1 MRLGALV
8 VLATF
13 LMTHAGP
20 AAAYSERLRQA
31 CRNDYLSFCAGY
43 EVGSAEL
50 KQCMRKAGGTLS
62 GPCVNALVDAGEIS
76 AAEVAKRRAAAAANR

>member
-1 MRLGALV
+1 MRIG
-8 VLATF
+8 VLAVVAAF
-13 LMTHAGP
+13 LLTHAGP

-31 CRNDYLSFCAGY
+31 CKNDYLSYCVGY

-50 KQCMRKAGGTLS
+50 KQCMRKAGGSLS

-76 AAEVAKRRAAAAANR
+76 ASEVAKRRAAAANR

>member
-1 MRLGALV
+1 MRIGALA
-8 VLATF
+8 VLAAF
-13 LMTHAGP
+13 LLTHAGP

-31 CRNDYLSFCAGY
+31 CKNDYLSYCVGY

-50 KQCMRKAGGTLS
+50 KQCMRQAGGSLS

-76 AAEVAKRRAAAAANR
+76 ASEVAKRRAAAANR